1 MQFSIVHLFCVPQ
14 LKESSSVFK
23 LRFFK
28 NATKI
33 LIQYSLKLSKTKIS
47 WNFLAISEYVNFIRF
62 SFIMNRYFDC
72 LMVNTNTQGHSP
84 FNDHTKFC
92 RVRAKCDQIRVLI
105 SHDSRKNSIKCYY
118 WEQFIV
124 YHCSHLTSFFFV
136 STLLMSICCDFVR
149 QP

>member
-1 MQFSIVHLFCVPQ
+1 MNENLIKFTYS
-14 LKESSSVFK
+14 E
-23 LRFFK
+23 
-28 NATKI
+28 NATKLDEI
-33 LIQYSLKLSKTKIS
+33 SNLVLIQYSLKLSKTKIS

-124 YHCSHLTSFFFV
+124 YHCSHLTSFFSFPHCLCRFV
-136 STLLMSICCDFVR
+136 VTS
-149 QP
+149 